1 MDCMRIQ
8 DILPL
13 VEQPSRYLGSETNR
27 VRKDPSRVRLRFALA
42 FPDLYEIGM
51 SHFGMQILYHILNA
65 REDVAA
71 ERVFAPAVDMAE
83 RLRENRIELFS
94 LESHTPLRAFDIVGF
109 SLLYELDYT
118 NVLEMLQ
125 LAGIPPLSS
134 QRNDSHPLVIAGGPC
149 TCNPEPVADFF
160 DAMVIG
166 DGEEVVVTLCER
178 WMQWKAAGEDRRC
191 LLERW
196 AAIEGVYVPS
206 FFDVRRDEHGRQ
218 LMEPRLP
225 GYRRV
230 RRAVLPD
237 LDHAPF
243 PSAPVVPYGRPVHDR
258 LRLEIARGCT
268 RGCRFCQAGII
279 YRPVRERSL
288 QTLQRLVA
296 ASLENTG
303 YEDIS
308 LLSLSTGDYGCI
320 LPLMEALLGNAA
332 RDQLA
337 VSLPSLRADS
347 LTPRMMELIRGVRKT
362 GFTIAAEAGSQRL
375 REVIN
380 KNITREDIFSTV
392 RNAFDLGW
400 QVIKL
405 YFMIGLPTET
415 EADVDAIVELVKDLR
430 QHIRGHTGRRRGKI
444 NVSVATFIPKPHTP
458 FQWCAQLSL
467 AESRRRIE
475 YLRSALRIPGVQF
488 KWQNPEVSLLEGLVA
503 RGDRRLSRLLM
514 TAHRL
519 GCRFD
524 GWSDRFRFDL
534 WKQALEASGIGVDEY
549 LFQETGRDDP
559 LPWDHIDSRVDR
571 DFLWREWRSALAQ
584 SQTPDCRNGKCQNCG
599 ACDFEHIAPRTAA
612 CDPDGGAAAP
622 EPSVSAEYRPVEVY
636 YEKKGPARFFG
647 HLEMVNIFFRA
658 LRRAGLS
665 VARTRGF
672 HPKPKVA
679 FSDPLPIGMESLR
692 ERFVLHLARS
702 ATPRDL
708 MEGLNAA
715 LPEGL
720 RVTECHEIRSG
731 RRSAQDRE
739 AVYRVR
745 SPVEVFDD
753 GKAAAFRQ
761 RPVVE
766 ITRKRRKGKEKR
778 LDLKKHVAELE
789 VVDGARLHMK
799 LVPYGENTVRPA
811 EVITAVFGLE
821 EEAVRRLVITKC

>member
-1 MDCMRIQ
+1 MDRMRIQ

-27 VRKDPSRVRLRFALA
+27 VRKDLKRVRLRFALA

-125 LAGIPPLSS
+125 LAEIPPLSS
-134 QRNDSHPLVIAGGPC
+134 QRDDSHPLVIAGGPC
-149 TCNPEPVADFF
+149 TCNPEPVAEFF

-166 DGEEVVVTLCER
+166 DGEDVVVALCEA
-178 WMQWKAAGEDRRC
+178 WMQWRDAGENRRR

-196 AAIEGVYVPS
+196 AAIEGVYVPL
-206 FFDVRRDEHGRQ
+206 FFEAHRDEHGRQ
-218 LMEPRLP
+218 ILEPRLP

-237 LDHAPF
+237 LDRAPF

-268 RGCRFCQAGII
+268 RGCRFCQAGVI

-296 ASLENTG
+296 TSLENTG

-320 LPLMEALLGNAA
+320 LPLMEALLGDPA
-332 RDQLA
+332 RELA

-392 RNAFDLGW
+392 RNAFDLNW

-415 EADVDAIVELVKDLR
+415 DADVDAIVELVKDLR
-430 QHIRGHTGRRRGKI
+430 KHIRGHTGGRRGKI

-458 FQWCAQLSL
+458 FQWCAQIPL
-467 AESRRRIE
+467 AESRRKIG
-475 YLRSALRIPGVQF
+475 YLRSALRIPGVQL

-514 TAHRL
+514 AAHRL

-524 GWSDRFRFDL
+524 GWSDQFRFDL
-534 WKQALEASGIGVDEY
+534 WKKALQASGIGVEEY
-549 LFQETGRDDP
+549 LFAEAGRDDP
-559 LPWDHIDSRVDR
+559 LPWDHIDSRVAKR
-571 DFLWREWRSALAQ
+571 FLWREWRSALSQA
-584 SQTPDCRNGKCQNCG
+584 QTPDCREGNCLNCG
-599 ACDFEHIAPRTAA
+599 ACDFKRIEPRMAA
-612 CDPDGGAAAP
+612 CEEGSSTDPAPAGEPAGAF
-622 EPSVSAEYRPVEVY
+622 RPVEVY

-672 HPKPKVA
+672 HPKPKVV
-679 FSDPLPIGMESLR
+679 FSNPLPIGMESLR
-692 ERFVLHLARS
+692 ERFVLHLARP

-708 MEGLNAA
+708 VERLNTA

-720 RVTECHEIRSG
+720 RVIECHEIRAG
-731 RRSAQDRE
+731 QRLPQRLE
-739 AVYRVR
+739 AVYRVQ
-745 SPVEVFDD
+745 SSADIFDA
-753 GKAAAFRQ
+753 GKAVEFQ
-761 RPVVE
+761 RRPTVE
-766 ITRKRRKGKEKR
+766 ITRRRKGKEKR
-778 LDLKKHVAELE
+778 IDLKKHVAELAL
-789 VVDGARLHMK
+789 VDAATLRMK
-799 LVPYGENTVRPA
+799 LVPCGEITVRPP
-811 EVITAVFGLE
+811 EVIAAVFGLNDE
-821 EEAVRRLVITKC
+821 TIKRLLITKL